1 MKVPAKTEAE
11 ERAEKMRLALSA
23 STAEATPKLGV
34 SAVLSPAA
42 QPASEPKKYRL
53 SGYCG
58 AREIGV
64 IQKIR
69 ASFDG
74 KNISDNVLIRACLL
88 AAEQN
93 TENVRKYIERIISE
107 DRRRKK

>member
-42 QPASEPKKYRL
+42 QPAAEPKKYRL
-53 SGYCG
+53 SGWDVNTG
-58 AREIGV
+58 RAMVTPAEVKEIEALSKMGL
-64 IQKIR
+64 R
-69 ASFDG
+69 
-74 KNISDNVLIRACLL
+74 
-88 AAEQN
+88 
-93 TENVRKYIERIISE
+93 
-107 DRRRKK
+107 